1 MDELPIYNIDAKN
14 GNKIWRLHGELHREN
29 DEPAIERACGH
40 KEWYQH
46 GKRHR
51 DDGAA
56 IEYANGYKAWY
67 LHGKKYNDVNA
78 WAKDVLK
85 MHNKPHDD
93 ANVQDYLRDIL
104 MKDDLI

>member
-1 MDELPIYNIDAKN
+1 MMNEPEYNISEN
-14 GNKIWRLHGELHREN
+14 GNKIWRLHGKLHRK
-29 DEPAIERACGH
+29 DAPAIEWKDGSE
-40 KEWYQH
+40 EWWLH

-51 DDGAA
+51 DDAPA
-56 IEYANGYKAWY
+56 IEDADGHKQWW

-93 ANVQDYLRDIL
+93 ANVQDYLRNSL